1 MLLAKSLEEAAS
13 KKGIS
18 VLMAVYKNGW
28 PVDPTALHNADT
40 VVVYCDGGGRHYLQK
55 NGEAFEDIMRL
66 GVGCV

>member
-1 MLLAKSLEEAAS
+1 
-13 KKGIS
+13 
-18 VLMAVYKNGW
+18 MAVYKNGW